1 MVTCLHQTFYRSNAT
16 QLSESDIKEIRDSR
30 GKIPNA
36 SKKMAEKF
44 HIGAR
49 RVYEIWEYTERLQQ
63 GLDHVSFSA
72 DESQNIEA
80 SVIESSI
87 KKRSS
92 KSRSKSVL
100 CNKLL
105 QSDSSSHELRS
116 RISDPI
122 PSSNSIPVN
131 TDDSTK
137 KISSEDLDTL
147 YEKEARRDERNKAN
161 MTRLLATT

>member
-44 HIGAR
+44 HIGAC

-80 SVIESSI
+80 SVIES
-87 KKRSS
+87 
-92 KSRSKSVL
+92 
-100 CNKLL
+100 
-105 QSDSSSHELRS
+105 
-116 RISDPI
+116 
-122 PSSNSIPVN
+122 
-131 TDDSTK
+131 
-137 KISSEDLDTL
+137 EDLDAL
-147 YEKEARRDERNKAN
+147 YEKEARRDEKNKAN
-161 MTRLLATT
+161 MTHLLATT